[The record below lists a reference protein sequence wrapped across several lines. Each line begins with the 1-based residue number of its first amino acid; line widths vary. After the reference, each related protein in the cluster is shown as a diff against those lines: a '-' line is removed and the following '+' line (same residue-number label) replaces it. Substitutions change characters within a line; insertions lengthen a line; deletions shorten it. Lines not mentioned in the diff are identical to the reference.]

1 LPDRTDNPDPPST
14 LPPPELNPLLNPL
27 LAENMGRWASVYYT
41 SSPEKR
47 QEAVLQLLR
56 ELERENGQPAPRP
69 ELAADEPYR
78 APDADTPPPSP
89 PPPIHC
95 QQCGRENSADQ
106 KFCGMCGVPLLASA
120 DTEPPAL
127 PSPAL
132 ESCVPESPVL
142 ESQINRWPLDAGDI
156 TWNAQPVPAPVEEV
170 AIEPPEAAIEPPQQ
184 PEAFPQLPSYRQ
196 DRSHEYERPLSFLEP
211 QPEQPRSYYRL
222 YLGAALA
229 IIIFALGYVAWRN
242 MQNSSATAQLAPQTP
257 PAVEQAAESSRT
269 QPAPSATKPDVNNTA
284 APKKTAEA
292 PKPARAPSRP
302 EPAPA
307 RPNPAAL
314 IAKDQP
320 KKSPPPQASAGGSQE
335 LAVAEGYLNG
345 TNGRQ
350 RDSAEAAQWLWK
362 AVEKRNTT
370 ATLLLSDLYLK
381 GNGVPKNCDQAHVLL
396 NAAASRGVRDAAERL
411 RNLKAYGCE

>member
-1 LPDRTDNPDPPST
+1 LPDRTDNPEAPST
-14 LPPPELNPLLNPL
+14 LPREELNPLINPL

-41 SSPEKR
+41 SPPEKR
-47 QEAVLQLLR
+47 QEAILELLR
-56 ELERENGQPAPRP
+56 ELERERGHSEPRT
-69 ELAADEPYR
+69 EVAVDEPTR
-78 APDADTPPPSP
+78 THDIDAPPSAP
-89 PPPIHC
+89 PQPIHC
-95 QQCGRENSADQ
+95 QQCRHENSADQ

-120 DTEPPAL
+120 GTQPPAL
-127 PSPAL
+127 PSPAF
-132 ESCVPESPVL
+132 ESRVPESQVL
-142 ESQINRWPLDAGDI
+142 ESQINESQINRWPLDAGDI
-156 TWNAQPVPAPVEEV
+156 NWNAQPVPAPV
-170 AIEPPEAAIEPPQQ
+170 AEAASEPPQQ
-184 PEAFPQLPSYRQ
+184 PEAFPQLHSYGQ

-211 QPEQPRSYYRL
+211 QPEEPRSYYRL
-222 YLGAALA
+222 YIGAALV
-229 IIIFALGYVAWRN
+229 IIIVALGYVAWRN
-242 MQNSSATAQLAPQTP
+242 TQNSSAIAQLAPQTP
-257 PAVEQAAESSRT
+257 PAVEQPTKSSPT
-269 QPAPSATKPDVNNTA
+269 QPAPPATQPDVNNTA
-284 APKKTAEA
+284 PPKEAAEA

-350 RDSAEAAQWLWK
+350 RNSAEAAQWLWK
-362 AVEKRNTT
+362 AVEKRNIA
-370 ATLLLSDLYLK
+370 ATMLLSDLYLK

-396 NAAASRGVRDAAERL
+396 DAAASRGVRDAAERL